1 MENKVLKYMQDFST
15 KDISEFDHVLNNFGK
30 TAKITDGEY
39 ERIYRKVMDKAG
51 FEDSVAKDKYRK
63 YKNTVVIKRITAAFA
78 TAAVLFLTFSLL
90 VKNDEIYGI
99 MYEIAPS
106 IAQKLKPVN
115 ISCEDKGIK
124 LKVIS
129 ADIKEDTA
137 YIYISVKDTEGDRID
152 KTVDLFDSYRI
163 NIPFDSSSHCQYI
176 DFDEE
181 TRTGFFLIEISR
193 MDGKNIEK
201 YKDRKITFSFDTL
214 LLNKKVESKVLSE
227 INLGDTKKVT
237 ETVEKEDFYYDEKDD
252 CFYDKIIKCLP
263 PSEERLF
270 EIEKDCAY
278 VTGIGYTEA
287 GLNIRIQYENTGK
300 YDNHGFIHLV
310 GENGGEIHCIDATT
324 YRAGE
329 YDNDM
334 VYEYIFPVSYEE
346 LSEYKISGEFVT
358 CNTDLKG
365 DWEVTFRLDGE

>member
-1 MENKVLKYMQDFST
+1 MENKVLEYMKNFSQ
-15 KDISEFDHVLNNFGK
+15 KDLSEFDHVLDNFGK
-30 TAKITDGEY
+30 NADITKNEY
-39 ERIYRKVMDKAG
+39 ERIYKKVMEKAG
-51 FEDSVAKDKYRK
+51 FEGSVSGDRFRK
-63 YKNTVVIKRITAAFA
+63 QKIFVNLKRFVAS
-78 TAAVLFLTFSLL
+78 AAVIALIFLSLSL
-90 VKNDEIYGI
+90 PGDAVYGI

-124 LKVIS
+124 LEVIS
-129 ADIKEDTA
+129 ADIKGDTA
-137 YIYISVKDTEGDRID
+137 YIYISIKDTEGDRID

-237 ETVEKEDFYYDEKDD
+237 ETVEKEDNNAEKM
-252 CFYDKIIKCLP
+252 IKCLP

-270 EIEKDCAY
+270 EIEKNCAY
-278 VTGIGYTEA
+278 VTGIGYTED
-287 GLNIRIQYENTGK
+287 GLNIRIQYENIGK

-310 GENGGEIHCIDATT
+310 DENGEEVYSIDSTT

-329 YDNDM
+329 DDNDM
-334 VYEYIFPVSYEE
+334 VYEYIYPVPYEK
-346 LSEYKISGEFVT
+346 LSGYKIYGKFFT
-358 CNTDLKG
+358 CNTNLKG